1 MVIEQAYINFAI
13 LMAPCLLMLV
23 AILVEEVVDKLRK

>member
-13 LMAPCLLMLV
+13 LMAPCLLMMV
-23 AILVEEVVDKLRK
+23 AIILEPLFTKD